1 MRIRLSDLACDEFN
15 LSDDKQ
21 PPTILKL
28 QNITNG
34 TGALEFRD
42 GLSLIEEIAIRKLL
56 AHIEIPMG
64 TGVLRTDL
72 PATIEHVICEGR
84 IRNGFAGE
92 LRSSI
97 LDSERISLELETV
110 KATAHLIAEGLH
122 VKIDGRGGRIEV
134 GTLTLSNAQ
143 CTVGSLLVRLGS
155 LTIRGLKVGWDEG
168 KAPHIEAKKASARDL
183 HIQSGPATIDI
194 AVIDLS
200 DGLRIHERV
209 QIDQISIGAIELAVA
224 ELNKE
229 AETEGEG
236 APILPED
243 LALPVPGIRLHDDVF
258 DTVNGNVDVDATLS
272 VTLPVIGK
280 RVATHHF
287 RIPVQGGLINYR
299 DFEKG
304 LSDLE
309 DTFLDIRVRGQRLVL
324 ERDIPLIP
332 GLEKPIVT
340 WDLEPGEVELAGQ
353 HLVRMGTLLKAKL
366 VGESDEDPE
375 RAKKSKV
382 RLHRLDF
389 DNIAVNLSLDET
401 AVLQSGEGSL
411 RAHVDELALVGSLH
425 FDPDPDDVVVPTTL
439 SLTAKGLGTVA
450 RGLVVAGH
458 KLSAGI
464 SVGSV
469 ESFQLGFD
477 ELKPKSLSAA
487 LKNLSVSGVDYD
499 LARMV
504 ASESDS

>member
-1 MRIRLSDLACDEFN
+1 MRLRISELACQEFDLTTDN
-15 LSDDKQ
+15 QS
-21 PPTILKL
+21 PTRLKL
-28 QNITNG
+28 QNISNG
-34 TGALEFRD
+34 TGGLEFRD
-42 GLSLIEEIAIRKLL
+42 GLTIIEEIAIRKLL
-56 AHIEIPMG
+56 AHLEIPMG
-64 TGVLRTDL
+64 SGVLRTDS

-84 IRNGFAGE
+84 IRNGFVGE

-97 LDSERISLELETV
+97 LDSERISLELQTV

-155 LTIRGLKVGWDEG
+155 LTIRELKVGWDEG
-168 KAPHIEAKKASARDL
+168 KTPHIEAKKVSARDL
-183 HIQSGPATIDI
+183 HIQSGRATIDI
-194 AVIDLS
+194 AVLDLS

-209 QIDQISIGAIELAVA
+209 QVDQIAIGAIEIAVE
-224 ELNKE
+224 ELSKE
-229 AETEGEG
+229 KDAKGS
-236 APILPED
+236 AILPED

-258 DTVNGNVDVDATLS
+258 DTVNGNLDVDATLS

-287 RIPVQGGLINYR
+287 RIPIQGGLINYR
-299 DFEKG
+299 DFERG

-309 DTFLDIRVRGQRLVL
+309 DTFLDIRVRGRRLVL

-340 WDLEPGEVELAGQ
+340 WDLEPGEVELAKQ
-353 HLVRMGTLLKAKL
+353 QLVRMGTLLTANV
-366 VGESDEDPE
+366 VGEADEDPE

-382 RLHRLDF
+382 RLHGLRF
-389 DNIAVNLSLDET
+389 DNIAINLSLDET

-411 RAHVDELALVGSLH
+411 RAHIDELALTGSLH
-425 FDPDPDDVVVPTTL
+425 FDPDPDDVVMPTTL
-439 SLTAKGLGTVA
+439 SLTANGLGTVA
-450 RGLVVAGH
+450 RGLVVGGH
-458 KLSAGI
+458 KLSAGFT
-464 SVGSV
+464 VGRV

-477 ELKPKSLSAA
+477 ELKPKSLAAA
-487 LKNLSVSGVDYD
+487 LKNVSVSGVDYD
-499 LARMV
+499 LSRMV
-504 ASESDS
+504 VSED